1 MFTICA
7 IQNHKETL
15 YKYIVLKGKES
26 YDFMTGEKIE
36 LLKIA
41 PRYLRLKFSNGDI
54 KSFSFKDS
62 STFVEIE

>member
-1 MFTICA
+1 M
-7 IQNHKETL
+7 
-15 YKYIVLKGKES
+15 LKGKER